1 MTNCL
6 CKPLIQGLVELR
18 LFSLVFISLLIQLEI
33 GSYVE
38 RVTSFKKALLG
49 PRFLKDE
56 RLKKKSSP
64 STDEEKKEMSLVPY
78 SYTVGSLIYAM
89 VCTRPDIAR
98 YWHSRKD
105 EYVPSL
111 YWLSYQLAAR
121 VPETN
126 RELSQK
132 KSKGG
137 LITESVLVLGSR
149 LLSFAESG
157 IADSRAARRLVFF
170 FLLRPAIPAESSLRL
185 DGRITVDSDRRRSI
199 QSGLSMKGGCSGD
212 RVQAHYSTAG
222 KERKSISYR
231 GGTFSH
237 KCEFSATLHSLRR
250 HDRGNLQC
258 PDKRRD
264 QLIDSITESS
274 RKSGKHH
281 KDGLLVRVLRLDV
294 YARYRFPQLAHRS
307 RLQDL

>member
-157 IADSRAARRLVFF
+157 IADS
-170 FLLRPAIPAESSLRL
+170 
-185 DGRITVDSDRRRSI
+185 
-199 QSGLSMKGGCSGD
+199 
-212 RVQAHYSTAG
+212 
-222 KERKSISYR
+222 
-231 GGTFSH
+231 
-237 KCEFSATLHSLRR
+237 SATLHSLRR